1 MNPDDLAIK
10 KELPQTVSKIVAKML
25 DNDSKEWEKYE
36 DEVKVICVAVL
47 YIMYLDN
54 ITKKLE
60 AEVKQRKQGKM
71 ILAVGVFV
79 TLLLVSFANDIRSV
93 IFSQPQVN
101 HEILNK
107 KN

>member
-47 YIMYLDN
+47 YIMFLDN
-54 ITKKLE
+54 QTKKLE
-60 AEVKQRKQGKM
+60 QEIKM
-71 ILAVGVFV
+71 NKRIRSLMVFGIS
-79 TLLLVSFANDIRSV
+79 LSLFLFLFASEIRSV
-93 IFSQPQVN
+93 IFPQPQAN